1 MSDGPPPAAGLSS
14 KDEVKT
20 PVFEKI
26 CKAIAEG
33 LPLEN
38 DKLRTTDEG
47 QARMKKFLSSMSEGT
62 PFVSSLQDVKTYGLP
77 NIVMNNT
84 IEETWSYPGF
94 TKGQIWSLEYEL
106 LH

>member
-1 MSDGPPPAAGLSS
+1 MLSGPPPAEGLPR
-14 KDEVKT
+14 KDLGKT

-47 QARMKKFLSSMSEGT
+47 QARMKKFLSAMFEGT
-62 PFVSSLQDVKTYGLP
+62 PWVSGLQDVKTYGLP
-77 NIVMNNT
+77 NIVMNST
-84 IEETWSYPGF
+84 IEETC
-94 TKGQIWSLEYEL
+94 
-106 LH
+106 